1 MTRKGPAAEIGA
13 DTPQMSLWCDDRSPA
28 DGASFSPAAGS
39 GAREPAVA
47 TSATSPLRDVRPS
60 PEPLPKAP
68 RQGAAAGSRLAF
80 RHPRA
85 EREIRLGDVLVAY
98 EFKRARR
105 RSIGMVV
112 STEGLSVRAPRWV
125 GWGEVESALRDKA
138 DWIRNKLAEQ
148 HERARKQDA
157 ARIEWCDGTSLP
169 YLGDTVI
176 LVLDDRV
183 TGAVL
188 RTDAQALPGVPR
200 MTLHV
205 GLPHA
210 AQPEQIR
217 DVVQSWLQRQAR
229 QVFEERCTAFAQ
241 RLGVSVKRVS
251 LSNAQTRWGSASADG
266 SIRLNW
272 RLVHLGLSTI
282 DYVVAHE
289 LAHLREMNHSPRF
302 WDVVRSVIPDLD
314 EARGRL
320 REQVLP
326 QLD

>member
-1 MTRKGPAAEIGA
+1 MHQTHRHDAAIG
-13 DTPQMSLWCDDRSPA
+13 SH
-28 DGASFSPAAGS
+28 
-39 GAREPAVA
+39 V
-47 TSATSPLRDVRPS
+47 
-60 PEPLPKAP
+60 
-68 RQGAAAGSRLAF
+68 AF

-85 EREIRLGDVLVAY
+85 EREIRLGNVLVAY

-125 GWGEVESALRDKA
+125 GWGEVEAALRDKA

-148 HERARKQDA
+148 HERARKQDS
-157 ARIEWCDGTSLP
+157 ARIEWRDGTSLP
-169 YLGDTVI
+169 FLGDTVI

-200 MTLHV
+200 LTLRV

-229 QVFEERCTAFAQ
+229 QVFEERCAVFSQ

-251 LSNAQTRWGSASADG
+251 LSSAQTRWGSASADG

-320 REQVLP
+320 RDQILP